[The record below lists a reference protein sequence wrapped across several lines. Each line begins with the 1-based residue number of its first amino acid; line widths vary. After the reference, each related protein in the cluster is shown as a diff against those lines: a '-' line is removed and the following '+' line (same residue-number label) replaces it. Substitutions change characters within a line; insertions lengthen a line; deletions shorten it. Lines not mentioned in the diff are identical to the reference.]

1 MSQDLPVTTADAVGP
16 AAPRPAPEDAPLA
29 PSARG
34 RVRLRTLAFIR
45 WVAIAGQA
53 TTLLVVDLGLGY
65 ALPLWPALLMV
76 GASALVNVWATLGRP
91 APARLGDREVAF
103 YLGFDLL
110 QLAGLLYLTGGL
122 NNPFAILILAP
133 VTVSATALSRAST
146 MGLSVVALA
155 VVVLL
160 AFLHMPLPWPD
171 DSFRMEPVLVFGLGV
186 ALVVSIVFVAAYVF
200 SVSEEARRMSDAL
213 NATQMALDRE
223 QRLSALGGLAA
234 AAAHELGS
242 PLGTIAVVA
251 KELARDLPPDS
262 PLKADAELLISQ
274 TARCRDILVGLA
286 ARPEADGGTPYSRLA
301 LPTLVELAAAPYRGE
316 RVRVV
321 LEIED
326 GSDPAAPPVVP
337 RSPGVLHGLGNLIQ
351 NAAQFAR
358 SEVRVVMRW
367 TDQRIWVSILDDGPG
382 FDPGLL
388 EHLGEPYLSSGSA
401 GRASDSFGEG
411 DGEGAHMGLGVFIA
425 QNLLERTGARLSF
438 DNQLGSG
445 AEVTASWRRAD
456 FEARSG

>member
-1 MSQDLPVTTADAVGP
+1 
-16 AAPRPAPEDAPLA
+16 
-29 PSARG
+29 
-34 RVRLRTLAFIR
+34 
-45 WVAIAGQA
+45 
-53 TTLLVVDLGLGY
+53 
-65 ALPLWPALLMV
+65 
-76 GASALVNVWATLGRP
+76 
-91 APARLGDREVAF
+91 
-103 YLGFDLL
+103 
-110 QLAGLLYLTGGL
+110 
-122 NNPFAILILAP
+122 
-133 VTVSATALSRAST
+133 VSATALSRAST
-146 MGLSVVALA
+146 MGLSIVALA

-160 AFLHMPLPWPD
+160 AFFHMPLPWPD
-171 DSFRMEPVLVFGLGV
+171 DSFRMEPVLVFGLGL
-186 ALVVSIVFVAAYVF
+186 ALVVSIMFVAAYVF

-274 TARCRDILVGLA
+274 SARCRDILAGLA

-326 GSDPAAPPVVP
+326 GTDPAAPPVVP

-401 GRASDSFGEG
+401 GRASDSSGEG
-411 DGEGAHMGLGVFIA
+411 DGEGTHMGLGVFIA